1 MKRKAIDVLLIIGL
15 ILLVVGERS
24 TAYVVSGRHWAS
36 APTWYINPLNNSG
49 FTLTQIRA
57 ALEPAMDNWCAGGQT
72 TASCDAVYGG
82 TTSGRTAANNGKNE
96 VFFSPTT
103 SGTSVG
109 SATYYYNISTLELID
124 VDVRFYDTK
133 YKFYTQTGCVKGIYL
148 EDTAAH
154 EFGHFYGMSHSA
166 TTAATMYSKTSYCN
180 RNGISLHSDDVAGIE
195 FLYEPTGSPPPV
207 NTAPTVTISSPA
219 DASSHLTTDLISFIA
234 TATDTQDGTI
244 TSNLRWS
251 SSLVGQIGTGASF
264 SLVLPVGV
272 HVITA
277 SVTDSGGLNGVDT
290 HTISVST
297 VASGA
302 TLTTRPWK
310 NGAGEQK
317 VDLTW
322 VNLPVSSSVSVY
334 RDGVN
339 IKQTANDG
347 AFTDAINAIGSGRTY
362 IYKVCVFGSTTSCT
376 NEAAAV
382 F

>member
-1 MKRKAIDVLLIIGL
+1 
-15 ILLVVGERS
+15 
-24 TAYVVSGRHWAS
+24 
-36 APTWYINPLNNSG
+36 
-49 FTLTQIRA
+49 
-57 ALEPAMDNWCAGGQT
+57 
-72 TASCDAVYGG
+72 
-82 TTSGRTAANNGKNE
+82 
-96 VFFSPTT
+96 
-103 SGTSVG
+103 
-109 SATYYYNISTLELID
+109 
-124 VDVRFYDTK
+124 
-133 YKFYTQTGCVKGIYL
+133 
-148 EDTAAH
+148 
-154 EFGHFYGMSHSA
+154 
-166 TTAATMYSKTSYCN
+166 MYSKTSYCN

-219 DASSHLTTDLISFIA
+219 DASSHLTTDSISFIA